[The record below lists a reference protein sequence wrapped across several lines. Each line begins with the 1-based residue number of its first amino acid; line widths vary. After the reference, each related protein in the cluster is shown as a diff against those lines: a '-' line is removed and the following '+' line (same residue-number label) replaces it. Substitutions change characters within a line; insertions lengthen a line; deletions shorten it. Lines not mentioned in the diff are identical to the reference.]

1 MYIDPYNHVK
11 LILESKNTKKSKI
24 NQISNIVFDAYCRG
38 QNDTKQE
45 FCDLLGVKRI
55 DRYNNDEEK

>member
-11 LILESKNTKKSKI
+11 LILESKNTKKTKI
-24 NQISNIVFDAYCRG
+24 YLISNIVFDAYCRG

-55 DRYNNDEEK
+55 DR